1 MLTSLARRFIKDF
14 MKSQELLLAS
24 ELTSG
29 FPKIRSILADRLAG
43 TKLMIVP
50 TAAYGEGWKP
60 DYESHYRPFEE
71 IGFEVIDYDLVGK
84 TADEVKAALRKVSAV
99 YMSGGNTFY
108 LLDQMRKSGFFDHVR
123 ERIREGLVY
132 IGSSAGSIIVTPDIG
147 YADALD
153 DRSKAEQNN
162 DIGLNLVNFSILP
175 HMDHASFSALVQKT
189 YKAFEGN
196 GKMCLGLND
205 DQVIHVVGDS
215 FKVI

>member
-1 MLTSLARRFIKDF
+1 MLTSLGRRFIKDF
-14 MKSQELLLAS
+14 MKAQELLLAS

-71 IGFEVIDYDLVGK
+71 MGFELIDYDLVDK
-84 TADEVKAALRKVSAV
+84 TADQVKAALSEVSCV

-108 LLDQMRKSGFFDHVR
+108 LLDHMRKSGSFEHVR
-123 ERIREGLVY
+123 ARIKEGLVY
-132 IGSSAGSIIVTPDIG
+132 IGSSAGSIVATPDIG

-153 DRSKAEQNN
+153 DRSKAEETN
-162 DIGLNLVNFSILP
+162 DIGLSLVNFSILP
-175 HMDHASFSALVQKT
+175 HMDHASFSTLVQKT
-189 YKAFEGN
+189 YRAFKGN
-196 GKMCLGLND
+196 GTMCLGLDD

>member
-1 MLTSLARRFIKDF
+1 
-14 MKSQELLLAS
+14 MKAQELLLAS

-29 FPKIRSILADRLAG
+29 FPKIRTILADRFAG
-43 TKLMIVP
+43 TKIMIVP

-71 IGFEVIDYDLVGK
+71 MGFEVIDYDLVGK
-84 TADEVKAALRKVSAV
+84 TPDEVKAALNTVSAV

-108 LLDQMRKSGFFDHVR
+108 LLHHMRKSGFFDHVR
-123 ERIREGLVY
+123 VRISEGVVY
-132 IGSSAGSIIVTPDIG
+132 IGSSAGSIVATPVIS

-153 DRSKAEQNN
+153 DRSKAEETN

-175 HMDHASFSALVQKT
+175 HMDHPSFSALVQKT

-196 GKMCLGLND
+196 GTMCLGLND